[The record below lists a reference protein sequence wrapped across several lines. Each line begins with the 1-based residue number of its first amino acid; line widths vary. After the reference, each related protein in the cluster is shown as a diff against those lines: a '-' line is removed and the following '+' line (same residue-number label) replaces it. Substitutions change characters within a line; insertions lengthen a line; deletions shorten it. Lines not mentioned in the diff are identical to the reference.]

1 MSLDAR
7 RVLRLARE
15 EAAAV
20 ATGCHIVLAVLRA
33 GDLPAG
39 EVLRRAGVT
48 LARARTQVEAVT
60 VQTRFRGRSAAP
72 GGFELRALLQA
83 PVRIARAR
91 GDHQIEVEHLLR
103 GTLEDQAGEAARTL
117 NSLGVDP
124 GTVVAEL
131 SDLLAAAAA
140 RRATAAAPK
149 SMPAVAARPAE
160 LPQAGL

>member
-1 MSLDAR
+1 MPGTCCGWRVGGVRGRDRLPHRPRGSAR
-7 RVLRLARE
+7 GRSSRRRGAAPGGRE
-15 EAAAV
+15 
-20 ATGCHIVLAVLRA
+20 I
-33 GDLPAG
+33 
-39 EVLRRAGVT
+39 
-48 LARARTQVEAVT
+48 ARARTQVEAAT
-60 VQTRFRGRSAAP
+60 VQTRFLGRSAGP
-72 GGFELRALLQA
+72 GGFEPRALLQA

-91 GDHQIEVEHLLR
+91 GDHQIEVEHLLL

-124 GTVVAEL
+124 GAVVAEL